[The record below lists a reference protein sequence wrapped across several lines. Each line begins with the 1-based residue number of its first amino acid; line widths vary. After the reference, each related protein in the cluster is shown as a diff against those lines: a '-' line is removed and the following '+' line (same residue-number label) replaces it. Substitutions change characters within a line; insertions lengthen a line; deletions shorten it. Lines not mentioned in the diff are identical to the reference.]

1 MTFDQGYR
9 KMKFVQM
16 MMEQSFDI
24 HTIVTTVV
32 LHHPFIDMADVD
44 TLKTKW
50 VSTNVTQ
57 SEID

>member
-1 MTFDQGYR
+1 
-9 KMKFVQM
+9 MKFVQM
-16 MMEQSFDI
+16 MMGKGFDI
-24 HTIVTTVV
+24 LTIASTVV

>member
-1 MTFDQGYR
+1 MTFNQGYG

-16 MMEQSFDI
+16 MMEKGFNI
-24 HTIVTTVV
+24 LTIATTVGSR
-32 LHHPFIDMADVD
+32 HPFIDMADVD

-50 VSTNVTQ
+50 VSMNVTQ